1 MGVFQHSNTPLIQ
14 RGKTKGDNKMKAKQS
29 LILALAVL
37 SATCLVTT
45 VWAKRQ
51 KYNMTTNI
59 PASIITP
66 DTRNLIPF

>member
-1 MGVFQHSNTPLIQ
+1 
-14 RGKTKGDNKMKAKQS
+14 MKAKH
-29 LILALAVL
+29 LLTLAVL
-37 SATCLVTT
+37 SATCLATT